1 MRVDWPL
8 VGRGGELRLL
18 TGLMRAQAGK
28 SVVLAGTAG
37 VGKTR
42 LLLECLTVAETS
54 GLPTARVAATRSA
67 AHLPFGAFAPLLPP
81 PDPQAVEAVEGQGE
95 FLRRCCAA
103 LADRFGGHRFVLCVD
118 DAHLLDH
125 ASATLLHHLVVSGL
139 AFVVATVRIG
149 EATPDPVV
157 ALWKDGLAERLD
169 LTGLRSEAIE
179 ELLGLALEGPID
191 RAAVAR
197 FSLRCQ
203 GNVLYLRELV
213 AGALDTQVLV
223 NEGGIWRLTRELIP
237 SDRLVELVETRLSGL
252 TDLERWLLEVV
263 ALGEPVG
270 SAELRTLA
278 DLSLVEA
285 LERHGLVASRVNG
298 RRLEV
303 HLAHP
308 LYGEVLRARLSPLR
322 ARSIASSLARAVEGT
337 GARRREDTLRVG
349 TWQLESGEGLRG
361 ELMLSAA
368 GVARQ
373 RYDFALAERLARAA
387 VDAGVGFEG
396 LFCAAQMAGFQGRV
410 VDAEI
415 ELAAI
420 AAGAADDRQ
429 RGLVAVT
436 RMDNLQYGLG
446 RSDEALRVGEE
457 AEAQIADS
465 TWRYEIAA
473 RRAAIL
479 VRTEGPRAAVEA
491 AEPVCREAEGRARA
505 WACLFSVVG
514 LSRMG
519 RLNDV
524 LHIASRGHDAALA
537 ATGPPL
543 QWPPEI
549 FASMRC
555 EALMH
560 AGRLQEAE
568 ALATDEYRRALDDG
582 SEEMRGVYAWFLS
595 KVLASR
601 GRLHLAAEY
610 GYEGAAVFRQLGRRP
625 FLAHVIGVLAGALAV
640 SGRHNEAAELL
651 AEAEAINM
659 PPDEVYAVETL
670 QARAWLAVAHGDIPQ
685 AQAILEEA
693 ARRGERTGDLAGQVS
708 ALHDLARIGA
718 ARDVADRLADA
729 AGSMEGELPPAR
741 VRHVVALAANDAGE
755 LEQASDDFEGLGCDL
770 FAAEAAAS
778 AAVVWRRSGLT
789 RQAAAA
795 ERRAGLLAAG
805 CDGAATPALCG
816 IAARAV
822 ITSAEHQVA
831 RLAAAGRSNKQ
842 IADELVLSLRTVENY
857 LHRVYEKLGITGR
870 SELAA
875 ALKEHSPPPF
885 SEGGPS
891 ANRELVRPRG

>member
-18 TGLMRAQAGK
+18 TGLMRAQSGK
-28 SVVLAGTAG
+28 SVVLAGAAG

-42 LLLECLTVAETS
+42 LLFECLTVAEAS

-81 PDPQAVEAVEGQGE
+81 PDPEAVEAVEGQGE

-103 LADRFGGHRFVLCVD
+103 LADRFEGQRFVLCVD

-125 ASATLLHHLVVSGL
+125 ASATLLHHLVVNGL

-149 EATPDPVV
+149 EPTPDPVV
-157 ALWKDGLAERLD
+157 ALWKDELAERLD
-169 LTGLRSEAIE
+169 LGGLRSEAIE
-179 ELLGLALEGPID
+179 ELLGVVLEGSID

-197 FSLRCQ
+197 LSLRCQ

-213 AGALDTQVLV
+213 AGALDTRSLV
-223 NEGGIWRLTRELIP
+223 NQGGIWRLAGPLTP

-252 TDLERWLLEVV
+252 TDPERWLLEVV
-263 ALGEPVG
+263 ALGEPLG

-278 DLSLVEA
+278 DFSLADA
-285 LERHGLVASRVNG
+285 LERHGLLASRVNG
-298 RRLEV
+298 HRLEV

-308 LYGEVLRARLSPLR
+308 LYGEVLRARLTALR
-322 ARSIASSLARAVEGT
+322 ARSIASSLARTVEAT

-387 VDAGVGFEG
+387 VAAGVGFEG

-410 VDAEI
+410 VDAEV

-420 AAGAADDRQ
+420 AADASNDTQ

-446 RSDEALRVGEE
+446 RSEEALRVGEE
-457 AEAQIADS
+457 AEAQIADP

-505 WACLFSVVG
+505 WACLFSCVG

-519 RLNDV
+519 RLTDV
-524 LHIASRGHDAALA
+524 LDISSRGYDAARA
-537 ATGPPL
+537 VTGPPL

-555 EALMH
+555 EALIH
-560 AGRLQEAE
+560 AGRLPEAE
-568 ALATDEYRRALDDG
+568 TLAAENYQRALDDG
-582 SEEMRGVYAWFLS
+582 SEEMRGVYAWFLA
-595 KVLASR
+595 KVLALR
-601 GRLHLAAEY
+601 GRMHLAAEY

-640 SGRHNEAAELL
+640 SGRTDEAAELL
-651 AEAEAINM
+651 AESEAINM
-659 PPDEVYAVETL
+659 PPDEVYSVETL
-670 QARAWLAVAHGDIPQ
+670 QARAWLAVAQGDIPR
-685 AQAILEEA
+685 ARDILEEA
-693 ARRGERTGDLAGQVS
+693 ARRGERTGDVAGQAS
-708 ALHDLARIGA
+708 ALHDLARIGG
-718 ARDVADRLADA
+718 ARDVAVRLSDA
-729 AGSMEGELPPAR
+729 ARSMEGELPPAR
-741 VRHVVALAANDAGE
+741 VRHVVALAANQADE
-755 LEQASDDFEGLGCDL
+755 LEEVSRTFEVMGTDL
-770 FAAEAAAS
+770 LAAEAAAG
-778 AAVVWRRSGLT
+778 AAVAWRRSGHA

-795 ERRAGLLAAG
+795 ERRASLLAAR
-805 CDGAATPALCG
+805 CDGAETPALRG

-822 ITSAEHQVA
+822 ITSAEQQVA
-831 RLAAAGRSNKQ
+831 HLAAAGRSNKQ
-842 IADELVLSLRTVENY
+842 IAEELVLSLRTVENY

-870 SELAA
+870 AELAA
-875 ALKEHSPPPF
+875 ALKEQTSPPFRDPVL
-885 SEGGPS
+885 PS
-891 ANRELVRPRG
+891 TRELARAGH